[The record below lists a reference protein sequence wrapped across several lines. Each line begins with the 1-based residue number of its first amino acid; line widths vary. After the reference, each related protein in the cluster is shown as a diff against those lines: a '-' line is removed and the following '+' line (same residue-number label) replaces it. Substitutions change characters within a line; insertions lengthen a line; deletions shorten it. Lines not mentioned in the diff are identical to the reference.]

1 MIKPKYGFSGLII
14 GILLFLFS
22 CNSNSNTGIANP
34 SNDASILYAYILSN
48 DSSPNASKAV
58 FTVDNND
65 SLIYNV
71 DSLPHGT
78 RIDSLYVGF
87 SFASSYGFIMND
99 TTTQSNYST
108 SATTNNA
115 FDFTK
120 PVTIQN
126 LATDGKSTMKYTIKL
141 NVHKVESYLHV
152 WEKLNNKIANTSGE
166 NQKAI
171 LLKNKFLFYFGNGLT
186 NTLYS
191 SDNASQWTLE
201 SGLTGLPADAVL
213 RNMMVFNETAY
224 LLHAENEMYR
234 SKDGINWT
242 KLLVSG
248 DANYNYIAL
257 LFTLKNR
264 LWAVAQ
270 NKFDNNVR
278 IATSDNGIN
287 WTFVGNKTFNGTFP
301 VSDFTATTF
310 RSPYSVREKAIVVGG
325 FSPAGVRLNSIWSA
339 EDKIISDTLN
349 WLDLQYANSNLTEIS
364 NSAVEYYGSKLLLI
378 GGETNSFLQD
388 TAQMRQSINEGM
400 NWVIPDTTINRL
412 PLDFSARTNASI
424 IKKSDDN
431 TLYIIG
437 GKSATSGLSDVWKI
451 KVNFYSFDDYK
462 ENPYK
467 Y

>member
-1 MIKPKYGFSGLII
+1 MIKLKHTFLILAA
-14 GILLFLFS
+14 GILLLTG
-22 CNSNSNTGIANP
+22 CNSNSNSTIANP
-34 SNDASILYAYILSN
+34 SHDASILYARIQSN
-48 DSSPNASKAV
+48 TDSPNASKAV
-58 FTVDNND
+58 FTIDNND

-71 DSLPHGT
+71 DSLPYGT
-78 RIDSLYVGF
+78 KIDSLYIGF
-87 SFASSYGFIMND
+87 RFASSYGFIMND
-99 TTTQSNYST
+99 TITQSNYLT
-108 SATTNNA
+108 SATTTQA
-115 FDFTK
+115 YDFTN

-126 LATDGKSTMKYTIKL
+126 LATDGKTTMKYTIKL
-141 NVHKVESYLHV
+141 NVHKVETYLHV
-152 WEKLNNKIANTSGE
+152 WEKLNGKIANTSGE

-171 LLKNKFLFYFGNGLT
+171 LLKNKFLFYFGNGLS
-186 NTLYS
+186 NTLYTS
-191 SDNASQWTLE
+191 NNAAQWTLE
-201 SGLTGLPADAVL
+201 SGLTGLPFNAIL
-213 RNMMVFNETAY
+213 RNMLVYKETAY
-224 LLHAENEMYR
+224 LLHNGNEMYK
-234 SKDGINWT
+234 SEDGISWT
-242 KLLVSG
+242 KSTILG

-270 NKFDNNVR
+270 NKSDNSVR
-278 IATSDNGIN
+278 IAVSENGIN
-287 WTFVGNKTFNGTFP
+287 WMFVGNKTFNNTFP
-301 VSDFTATTF
+301 VADFTATTF
-310 RSPYSVREKAIVVGG
+310 RPPYSVREKAIVVGG
-325 FSPAGVRLNSIWSA
+325 FAPSGARLNSIWSA
-339 EDKIISDTLN
+339 EDKIITDTLN
-349 WLDLQYANSNLTEIS
+349 WLDLQYDKSNLTATTK
-364 NSAVEYYGSKLLLI
+364 SAVEYYGSKLLLI

-388 TAQMRQSINEGM
+388 TTQMRQSINEGM